1 MPVIFRRLAIGLSNV
16 ESFPRRTGPILGEL
30 RDQINVG
37 SRVLLC
43 LWMILMVLV
52 PHVVRLGDRPTLL
65 LALSLAVLLQV
76 GLVLS
81 LIFPALKTRATIGF
95 GVLIVALAWL
105 AEFVGHNT
113 GFPFGRY
120 TYSDAFRPQVGDVP
134 VQIPLAWLMMI
145 PPAWATGTA
154 ICSKGDC
161 GKSRPTWKTRAVF
174 ALTAG
179 LAFTAWDLFLDPQM
193 VAWGIWHWESPG
205 SYYGVP
211 AINFA
216 GWILVATAITF
227 GLSFYID
234 SRALPQGALL
244 VVYTTVWL
252 LNSLGM
258 GLYFGQPGVA
268 AAGFIG
274 MGVFVALAWLK
285 VAALPR

>member
-1 MPVIFRRLAIGLSNV
+1 MSFRRRAIGSSDV
-16 ESFPRRTGPILGEL
+16 ESIPRRAGRLLGEL
-30 RDQINVG
+30 RDQMTVG

-43 LWMILMVLV
+43 LWMILMILV

-81 LIFPALKTRATIGF
+81 LIFPALKARATIGF
-95 GVLIVALAWL
+95 GVSVVALAWIS
-105 AEFVGHNT
+105 EFVGHNT

-120 TYSDAFRPQVGDVP
+120 TYTDAFRPQVGDVP
-134 VQIPLAWLMMI
+134 VQIPLAWLMML
-145 PPAWATGTA
+145 PPAWAAGNA
-154 ICSKGDC
+154 ICSNRDN
-161 GKSRPTWKTRAVF
+161 GKSRTKWKTRAAF

-205 SYYGVP
+205 SYFGVP

-216 GWILVATAITF
+216 GWILVAAAITF

-234 SRALPQGALL
+234 FKALPQGALL
-244 VVYTTVWL
+244 VVYTAVWL
-252 LNSLGM
+252 LNSAGL

-268 AAGFIG
+268 AAGFVG

>member
-1 MPVIFRRLAIGLSNV
+1 MSFRRRAIGSSDV
-16 ESFPRRTGPILGEL
+16 ESIPRRAGRLLGEL
-30 RDQINVG
+30 RDQMTVG

-43 LWMILMVLV
+43 LWMILMILV

-81 LIFPALKTRATIGF
+81 LIFPALKARATIDF
-95 GVLIVALAWL
+95 GVSVVALAWIS
-105 AEFVGHNT
+105 EFVGHNT

-120 TYSDAFRPQVGDVP
+120 TYTDAFRPQVGDVP
-134 VQIPLAWLMMI
+134 VQIPLAWLMML
-145 PPAWATGTA
+145 PPAWAAGNA
-154 ICSKGDC
+154 ICSKRDN
-161 GKSRPTWKTRAVF
+161 GKSRTKWKTRAAF

-205 SYYGVP
+205 SYFGVP

-216 GWILVATAITF
+216 GWILVAAAITF

-234 SRALPQGALL
+234 FKALPQGALL
-244 VVYTTVWL
+244 VVYTAVWL
-252 LNSLGM
+252 LNSAGL

-268 AAGFIG
+268 AAGFVG

>member
-1 MPVIFRRLAIGLSNV
+1 MSFRRRVIGHSDV
-16 ESFPRRTGPILGEL
+16 ESFPRRADQLLREL
-30 RDQINVG
+30 RDQMTVG

-43 LWMILMVLV
+43 IWMILMILV

-81 LIFPALKTRATIGF
+81 LVFPALKARATIGF
-95 GVLIVALAWL
+95 GVSVVALAWL

-113 GFPFGRY
+113 GLPFGRY
-120 TYSDAFRPQVGDVP
+120 SYTNAFRPQVGDVP
-134 VQIPLAWLMMI
+134 VQIPLAWLMML
-145 PPAWATGTA
+145 PPAWAAGAA
-154 ICSKGDC
+154 ICSKRDH
-161 GKSRPTWKTRAVF
+161 GKSRPTWKTRAAL

-205 SYYGVP
+205 SYFGVP
-211 AINFA
+211 VINFA
-216 GWILVATAITF
+216 GWILVSSAATF
-227 GLSFYID
+227 GLSFFID
-234 SRALPQGALL
+234 YRALPIGALL
-244 VVYTTVWL
+244 VVYTAVWL
-252 LNSLGM
+252 LNSVGL

-268 AAGFIG
+268 AAGFVG

>member
-1 MPVIFRRLAIGLSNV
+1 MSFRRQAIGRSEV
-16 ESFPRRTGPILGEL
+16 ESFARRAGLLLDEL
-30 RDQINVG
+30 RDQMNVG

-43 LWMILMVLV
+43 LWMILMILV

-65 LALSLAVLLQV
+65 LALSLSVLLQV

-81 LIFPALKTRATIGF
+81 LIFPALKGRATIGF
-95 GVLIVALAWL
+95 GVSVVALAWIV
-105 AEFVGHNT
+105 EFVGHNT
-113 GFPFGRY
+113 GLPFGRY
-120 TYSDAFRPQVGDVP
+120 TYTDAFRPQVGDVP
-134 VQIPLAWLMMI
+134 IQIPLAWLMML
-145 PPAWATGTA
+145 PPAWAAGTA
-154 ICSKGDC
+154 ICSKRDN
-161 GKSRPTWKTRAVF
+161 GKSRITWKTRATF

-205 SYYGVP
+205 SYFGVP

-216 GWILVATAITF
+216 GWILVAAALTF
-227 GLSFYID
+227 GLSFFID
-234 SRALPQGALL
+234 SKALPQGALL

-252 LNSLGM
+252 LNSAGL
-258 GLYFGQPGVA
+258 GLYFGQPGA
-268 AAGFIG
+268 AAVGFVG